1 MTLAIA
7 VLGLCV
13 AVATFVWQWVSWQY
27 EGPKVKVIVR
37 QGFGIGGGSDELFW
51 MVKAVNV
58 GRSPI
63 ELVGWG
69 FEVSDETSIVM
80 LMPHPSSTP
89 LRHTLNG
96 GHDATFFM
104 SQEDLRASLLR
115 RGRLPQTVRP
125 YVSTTVK
132 DKIYSE
138 RLTIPLQPG

>member
-1 MTLAIA
+1 VT
-7 VLGLCV
+7 
-13 AVATFVWQWVSWQY
+13 WQY

-37 QGFGIGGGSDELFW
+37 QGFSIGDDSGELFW

-63 ELVGWG
+63 ELLGWG
-69 FEVSDETSIVM
+69 FEVSDESSIVM

-104 SQEDLRASLLR
+104 LQDGLRESLSE
-115 RGRLPQTVRP
+115 RGGLPQTVRP

-132 DKIYSE
+132 EKIHGE
-138 RLTIPLQPG
+138 RLVIPA